1 MVVSGVVGVL
11 ARPLVRMVSAYGKI
25 LEGGGTPY
33 LGSLCMTLEM
43 VQKVLFWLDCWCG
56 SSSLADR
63 YPELYRI
70 SCSKEAS
77 VADLMRFS
85 NGVLHWEI
93 QFCREVHNREMEV
106 FRSFIHSI

>member
-11 ARPLVRMVSAYGKI
+11 ARPLVRMESAYGKI
-25 LEGGGTPY
+25 LEKGWHSLSRYIMYDIGD
-33 LGSLCMTLEM
+33 GS
-43 VQKVLFWLDCWCG
+43 KVLFWLDCWCG
-56 SSSLADR
+56 SSSLVAR
-63 YPELYRI
+63 YPELYRL

-93 QFCREVHNREMEV
+93 QFCREVHNR
-106 FRSFIHSI
+106 